1 MISRMVYV
9 ARKTPIHRLD
19 ARTKLVFLITMTIL
33 CLLSSNGFYLLTLLI
48 IVAVIMGMGEVLN
61 NIKSYLKLLAG
72 FSAFLFIIQ
81 AVFYAPPPGRS
92 VTYLFHIPDS
102 IPIIGGINLFSLQG
116 VFFGVSMVLRL
127 YIMVFSFI
135 VVILTTSPRDLI
147 LSLTKL
153 KVPYSLAFTI
163 ATAFR
168 WVPTLDG
175 YRQMV
180 TEAQKSRAYV
190 GLEAK
195 GFREKIKAWLPLLIP
210 LFLLSFE
217 KAESMSLATETRAL
231 GAAVKRTYL
240 YEITMRKNDWLFFMI
255 FCIIASVLLYLLFF
269 TNIFSFYGE
278 LT

>member
-1 MISRMVYV
+1 
-9 ARKTPIHRLD
+9 
-19 ARTKLVFLITMTIL
+19 
-33 CLLSSNGFYLLTLLI
+33 
-48 IVAVIMGMGEVLN
+48 
-61 NIKSYLKLLAG
+61 
-72 FSAFLFIIQ
+72 
-81 AVFYAPPPGRS
+81 
-92 VTYLFHIPDS
+92 
-102 IPIIGGINLFSLQG
+102 
-116 VFFGVSMVLRL
+116 
-127 YIMVFSFI
+127 MVFSFI

-231 GAAVKRTYL
+231 GASAKRTYL

-278 LT
+278 LI